1 MNSIQVIPPPDS
13 FTSNTIYVNNL
24 NDADKSFQNGIYL
37 ATSSSY
43 FDASHNAF
51 NAFDGSSNTF
61 WQSGDISGNLN
72 NENIRY
78 TRSAFNGLVPSS
90 FVGGGNDTLFWST
103 FVGNEKYYGE
113 WIQIQLPYSV
123 YLAEY
128 SITSA
133 NFPRKFTFLG
143 SNDGLTWVLL
153 DKQSLTSSPNTD
165 SNIKYVAKSIIK
177 YSYFRLVISQLF
189 QGTTATITELNIKGN
204 NNLLLNIK
212 PTESFSNMNYQFYNE
227 NKISSTEYISSFN
240 MPCGSCGGYK
250 PYSSYEV
257 LSVNKLIEN
266 FDDHGFV
273 AGNVGNTQI
282 MKIQPLNQII
292 NDTTQLNTKVN
303 QNMNNISGNL
313 VSYNVLKSVLMS
325 SNYDYSGNTLLY
337 LNDEKPKT
345 VDALQTDVND
355 YAIQEKNVFIIGSIS
370 MAILVLGSIIF
381 LRN

>member
-43 FDASHNAF
+43 SDTSHNAF
-51 NAFDGSSNTF
+51 HAFDGNTNTF
-61 WQSGDISGNLN
+61 WQCGDISGNLN
-72 NENIRY
+72 DKNETY
-78 TRSAFNGLVPSS
+78 KRSSFNGLVPSS
-90 FVGGGNDTLFWST
+90 FVGGSDTLYWST
-103 FVGNEKYYGE
+103 LVGNENYYGE
-113 WIQIQLPYSV
+113 WIQIQIPYSV

-128 SITSA
+128 NITSS
-133 NFPRKFTFLG
+133 NFPRKFVFLG
-143 SNDGLTWVLL
+143 SNDGITWTLL

-227 NKISSTEYISSFN
+227 NKLSSTEYISSFN

-292 NDTTQLNTKVN
+292 NDTRQLNTKVN

-337 LNDEKPKT
+337 LNDAKPKT

-370 MAILVLGSIIF
+370 MAILILGSIMF

>member
-13 FTSNTIYVNNL
+13 FTNNTIYVNNL
-24 NDADKSFQNGIYL
+24 TDADKSFQNGLYL
-37 ATSSSY
+37 ATCSSY
-43 FDASHNAF
+43 SDSSHNAF
-51 NAFDGSSNTF
+51 HSFDGNSNTF
-61 WQSGDISGNLN
+61 WRSGDVSGNLN
-72 NENIRY
+72 NENETYNRAAY
-78 TRSAFNGLVPSS
+78 NGLVPSS
-90 FVGGGNDTLFWST
+90 FVGGSDTLLWT
-103 FVGNEKYYGE
+103 TLVGNENYYGE
-113 WIQIQLPYSV
+113 WIQIQIPYSV

-128 SITSA
+128 SITSS
-133 NFPRKFTFLG
+133 NFPRKFAFLG
-143 SNDGLTWVLL
+143 STDGLTWTLL
-153 DKQSLTSSPNTD
+153 DKQTLSTSPAAD
-165 SNIKYVAKSIIK
+165 SNKTYVAKSIIK

-189 QGTTATITELNIKGN
+189 QGNTATITELNIKGN

-227 NKISSTEYISSFN
+227 NKLSSTEYISTVK

-250 PYSSYEV
+250 PYSTYEV
-257 LSVNKLIEN
+257 LSVNKLVEN

-282 MKIQPLNQII
+282 TQIQPLNQII

-370 MAILVLGSIIF
+370 MAILVLGSIMF

>member
-13 FTSNTIYVNNL
+13 FTSNTIYINNL
-24 NDADKSFQNGIYL
+24 NDADKSFQNGLYL

-43 FDASHNAF
+43 GDVSHNAF
-51 NAFDGSSNTF
+51 HAFDGSSNTF
-61 WQSGDISGNLN
+61 WRSGDINGSLN
-72 NENIRY
+72 SENETY
-78 TRSAFNGLVPSS
+78 KRSAFNGLIPSS
-90 FVGGGNDTLFWST
+90 FVGGNDAAFWTTS
-103 FVGNEKYYGE
+103 VGNENYYGE
-113 WIQIQLPYSV
+113 WIQIQIPYSV

-133 NFPRKFTFLG
+133 NFPRKFAFLG
-143 SNDGLTWVLL
+143 STDGMTWTLL
-153 DKQSLTSSPNTD
+153 DKQSLTSSPSED
-165 SNIKYVAKSIIK
+165 SNITYVIKSIIK

-204 NNLLLNIK
+204 HNLLLNIK

-227 NKISSTEYISSFN
+227 NKISSTEYISTVK

-257 LSVNKLIEN
+257 LSVNKLVEN
-266 FDDHGFV
+266 FDSHGFV

-282 MKIQPLNQII
+282 TQIQPLSKII
-292 NDTTQLNTKVN
+292 NDTTQLNGKVN
-303 QNMNNISGNL
+303 LNMNNIKGNL
-313 VSYNVLKSVLMS
+313 VSYNILKNSLLS
-325 SNYDYSGNTLLY
+325 AEYDYSGNRLLY

-345 VDALQTDVND
+345 VDALQIDVND

-370 MAILVLGSIIF
+370 MAILILGSIMF

>member
-1 MNSIQVIPPPDS
+1 MNSIQVIPPPNS

-24 NDADKSFQNGIYL
+24 NDADKSFQNGLYL

-43 FDASHNAF
+43 SDTSHNAF
-51 NAFDGSSNTF
+51 HAFDGNTNTF
-61 WQSGDISGNLN
+61 WQCGDISGNLN
-72 NENIRY
+72 DKNETY
-78 TRSAFNGLVPSS
+78 KRSSFNGLVPSS
-90 FVGGGNDTLFWST
+90 FVGGSDTLYWST
-103 FVGNEKYYGE
+103 LVGNENYYGE
-113 WIQIQLPYSV
+113 WIQIQIPYSV

-128 SITSA
+128 NITSS
-133 NFPRKFTFLG
+133 NFPRKFVFLG
-143 SNDGLTWVLL
+143 SNDGITWTLL

-212 PTESFSNMNYQFYNE
+212 PSESFSNMNYQFYNE
-227 NKISSTEYISSFN
+227 NKISSTEYISN
-240 MPCGSCGGYK
+240 VKMPCGSCGGYK

-257 LSVNKLIEN
+257 LSVNKLVEN

-273 AGNVGNTQI
+273 SGNVGNTQI
-282 MKIQPLNQII
+282 TQIQPLNQII
-292 NDTTQLNTKVN
+292 NDTTLLNTKVN
-303 QNMNNISGNL
+303 QNMNTISGNL

-325 SNYDYSGNTLLY
+325 SDYDYSGNRLLY

-345 VDALQTDVND
+345 VDALQSDVND

-370 MAILVLGSIIF
+370 MAILVLGSIMF

>member
-1 MNSIQVIPPPDS
+1 MNSIQVIPPPDT
-13 FTSNTIYVNNL
+13 FTENTLYVNNL
-24 NDADKSFQNGIYL
+24 NDADTSFQNGLYL
-37 ATSSSY
+37 VSSSSY
-43 FDASHNAF
+43 SDSSHNAF
-51 NAFDGSSNTF
+51 HSFDGNSNTY
-61 WQSGDISGNLN
+61 WRSGAINGNLN
-72 NENIRY
+72 SESKTY
-78 TRSAFNGLVPSS
+78 TRAAYNGMVPSS
-90 FVGGGNDTLFWST
+90 FVGGSDTLYWNT
-103 FVGNEKYYGE
+103 LVGNEKYYGE
-113 WIQIQLPYSV
+113 WIQVQIPYSV

-133 NFPRKFTFLG
+133 NFPRKFVFLG
-143 SNDGLTWVLL
+143 SNDGFTWTLL
-153 DKQSLTSSPNTD
+153 DKQSLTSAPSANSTIPY
-165 SNIKYVAKSIIK
+165 IAKSIIK

-212 PTESFSNMNYQFYNE
+212 PTENFSNMNYQFYNE
-227 NKISSTEYISSFN
+227 QKLSSTEYISSVK

-250 PYSSYEV
+250 PYSTYEV
-257 LSVNKLIEN
+257 LSVNKLVEN
-266 FDDHGFV
+266 FNDHGFV

-282 MKIQPLNQII
+282 TQIQPLSQII

-370 MAILVLGSIIF
+370 MAILVLGSIMF

>member
-1 MNSIQVIPPPDS
+1 MNSIQVVPPPDS
-13 FTSNTIYVNNL
+13 FTSNTLYVNNL
-24 NDADKSFQNGIYL
+24 NDADKSFQNGLYL

-43 FDASHNAF
+43 SDTSHNAF
-51 NAFDGSSNTF
+51 HAFDGNTNTF
-61 WQSGDISGNLN
+61 WQCGDISGNLN
-72 NENIRY
+72 DKNETY
-78 TRSAFNGLVPSS
+78 KRSSFNGLVPSS
-90 FVGGGNDTLFWST
+90 FVGGSDTLYWST
-103 FVGNEKYYGE
+103 LVGNENYYGE
-113 WIQIQLPYSV
+113 WIQIQIPYSV

-128 SITSA
+128 NITSS
-133 NFPRKFTFLG
+133 NFPRKFVFLG
-143 SNDGLTWVLL
+143 SNDGITWTLL

-227 NKISSTEYISSFN
+227 NKISSTEYISN
-240 MPCGSCGGYK
+240 VKMPCGSCGGYK

-257 LSVNKLIEN
+257 LSVNKLVEN

-273 AGNVGNTQI
+273 SGNVGNTQI
-282 MKIQPLNQII
+282 TQIQPLNQII
-292 NDTTQLNTKVN
+292 NDTTLLNTKVN
-303 QNMNNISGNL
+303 QNMNTISGNL

-325 SNYDYSGNTLLY
+325 SDYDYSGNRLLY